1 MSQNKK
7 SAKAPSAYSNHF
19 EAMKT
24 LAKCRLIPGTCKLV
38 LQNILAHA
46 SSKGGIA
53 YPSQA
58 TIAKDIGLTRRQVM
72 RAIKGLV
79 QVRAIEIMYQTKQAA
94 RNAGISIKGNPI
106 LDKDG
111 EPVQENLNTMHV
123 LWGWAGYNEKT
134 ISKADHAILKT
145 SLKAKHAA
153 SARPAETAS
162 TGCQAAV
169 YGVARDTMVVS
180 PAGPGMVSPAAPGW
194 CRPCHTNTLT
204 DIEHLTVP
212 LEQRSLK
219 TSLSLEHAANAEK
232 ENPAEP
238 ATNTHPN
245 VFTSTPNILKH
256 AEKEKPKDFEI
267 QDQTTQDVIQH
278 RDTSLGHTERE
289 KSLDEAVQDQVPSN
303 VTGGPLSCTEFYRAF
318 KEYNPKWLWTRSCV
332 TTFMSHW
339 KNNPDFRALSRE
351 IMTKIQ
357 TNTELAR
364 LCSNL
369 DPNYLFRKDYQGG
382 MVWQKLLTGVA
393 YFNSTKK
400 KPPVTITLHNDDN
413 CSMTVTED
421 TYQIILNNKDHL
433 FHDAA
438 IAYQERS
445 GRARSPGPSGP
456 TKVET
461 PGTPGLDPPT
471 SSLTTIL
478 GAELDRRAMQGDADA
493 LDILLNQ

>member
-7 SAKAPSAYSNHF
+7 PAKAPSAYSNHF

-72 RAIKGLV
+72 RVIKGLV

-111 EPVQENLNTMHV
+111 EPVQENLNTTRV

-145 SLKAKHAA
+145 SLKAKQAA
-153 SARPAETAS
+153 PARPAETAS

-180 PAGPGMVSPAAPGW
+180 PAGPGMVSPAGPGMVSPAGPGMVSPAGPGW

-219 TSLSLEHAANAEK
+219 TSLSLEHVANAEK
-232 ENPAEP
+232 ENPAES
-238 ATNTHPN
+238 ATSTTND
-245 VFTSTPNILKH
+245 VFTSPPNLLKH

-267 QDQTTQDVIQH
+267 QDQTTQDVTQH
-278 RDTSLGHTERE
+278 RDTSLGHAERE
-289 KSLDEAVQDQVPSN
+289 KSLDEAVQDQVSSG
-303 VTGGPLSCTEFYRAF
+303 VRGGPLSCTEFYRAF
-318 KEYNPKWLWTRSCV
+318 KEYNPKWIWTRSCV
-332 TTFMSHW
+332 TTFG
-339 KNNPDFRALSRE
+339 NE
-351 IMTKIQ
+351 
-357 TNTELAR
+357 R
-364 LCSNL
+364 L
-369 DPNYLFRKDYQGG
+369 R
-382 MVWQKLLTGVA
+382 LTHPG
-393 YFNSTKK
+393 
-400 KPPVTITLHNDDN
+400 
-413 CSMTVTED
+413 
-421 TYQIILNNKDHL
+421 
-433 FHDAA
+433 A
-438 IAYQERS
+438 I
-445 GRARSPGPSGP
+445 
-456 TKVET
+456 
-461 PGTPGLDPPT
+461 
-471 SSLTTIL
+471 
-478 GAELDRRAMQGDADA
+478 
-493 LDILLNQ
+493 